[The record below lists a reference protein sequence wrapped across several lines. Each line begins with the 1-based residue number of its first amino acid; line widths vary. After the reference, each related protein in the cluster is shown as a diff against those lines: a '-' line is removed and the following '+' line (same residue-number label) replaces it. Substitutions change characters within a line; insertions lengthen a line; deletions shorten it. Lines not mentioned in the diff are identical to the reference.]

1 MARTLRRRNE
11 KQHTL
16 RRHGGGH
23 KFEELF
29 PKKSGVKYSKLKMT
43 PEGEYSITKR
53 KDGETL
59 LKYMKSVLKTT
70 KDKHITDLTG
80 NVGGDTILF
89 GLHFQKV
96 DSIELNPE
104 NYEALQNNVEV
115 FGLKN
120 VTLHQGDS
128 TKVYNWKTDVLYI
141 DAPWG
146 GPDYKE
152 KAELDLY
159 LGDKRVDEFV
169 HEVLKR
175 DNRPGYV
182 FLKVPRNY
190 KFDRFENIQKFRI
203 RGYYLILV
211 K

>member
-1 MARTLRRRNE
+1 MKINRTRRQRRNGTFR
-11 KQHTL
+11 KV
-16 RRHGGGH
+16 GGNRM
-23 KFEELF
+23 KEFF
-29 PKKSGVKYSKLKMT
+29 PRKPGVDYSKLKLT

-59 LKYMKSVLKTT
+59 LKHMKSILKTT
-70 KDKHITDLTG
+70 KDKDITDLTG

-89 GLHFQKV
+89 GLHFKKV
-96 DSIELNPE
+96 DSIEINPE
-104 NYEALQNNVEV
+104 NFEVLKNNVEV
-115 FGLKN
+115 FDLEN
-120 VTLHQGDS
+120 VKLHQGDS
-128 TKVYNWKTDVLYI
+128 TKLFNWKTDVLYI

-152 KAELDLY
+152 KKELDLY

-169 HEVLKR
+169 KEIR
-175 DNRPGYV
+175 DKADYI

-190 KFDRFENIQKFRI
+190 KFDRFENIQKFKI

>member
-1 MARTLRRRNE
+1 MRLNKTLRSRR
-11 KQHTL
+11 KGTF
-16 RRHGGGH
+16 RRIGGSRM
-23 KFEELF
+23 EEFF
-29 PKKSGVKYSKLKMT
+29 PKKSGVVYSKLKLT

-53 KDGETL
+53 KDGEVL
-59 LKYMKSVLKTT
+59 LKYMKSILKTT

-89 GLHFQKV
+89 GLHFKKV

-104 NYEALQNNVEV
+104 NFEALKNNVET
-115 FGLKN
+115 FGLEN
-120 VTLHQGDS
+120 VELHQGDS
-128 TKVYNWKTDVLYI
+128 TKIFNWKTDVLYI

-152 KAELDLY
+152 NKELDLY

-169 HEVLKR
+169 QEVR
-175 DNRPGYV
+175 DKAKYI

-190 KFDRFENIQKFRI
+190 KFDRFKNIQKFKI

>member
-1 MARTLRRRNE
+1 MGQRTLRRDRGRVG
-11 KQHTL
+11 TL
-16 RRHGGGH
+16 RGGKKH
-23 KFEELF
+23 KYEELF

-59 LKYMKSVLKTT
+59 LKHMKSVLKTT

-89 GLHFQKV
+89 GLHFGKV

-104 NYEALQNNVEV
+104 NFEALKNNVEV
-115 FGLKN
+115 FDLKN

-128 TKVYNWKTDVLYI
+128 TKIYNWKTDVLYI

-169 HEVLKR
+169 KEVLAR
-175 DNRPGYV
+175 DNRPEYV
-182 FLKVPRNY
+182 FMKVPRNY
-190 KFDRFENIQKFRI
+190 KFDRFENVEKFKI
-203 RGYYLILV
+203 RGYYLLLI